1 MSLICYIGIRD
12 QMCLCSNRHPIER
25 IVVILGTIAC
35 TVGLAVLEPSM
46 IGEPADPFATPLEIL
61 PEWYFFPVFKYF
73 NTHYLLYILYAK
85 VFNFH
90 KVFLTRIQKKK
101 DLLFFIAI
109 PIRLNTM
116 IRISNRHEYSIDRIT
131 ISVLKGGLQPL
142 CGIGVTSRTKFKR
155 IPLLRIARNAASLPR
170 PGPFIMTSARCIP

>member
-1 MSLICYIGIRD
+1 MINFVSLLGYGAYTCK
-12 QMCLCSNRHPIER
+12 NRIPL
-25 IVVILGTIAC
+25 VILGTIAC

-61 PEWYFFPVFKYF
+61 PEWYFFPVFQILRT

-131 ISVLKGGLQPL
+131 ISVLKA
-142 CGIGVTSRTKFKR
+142 VTY
-155 IPLLRIARNAASLPR
+155 
-170 PGPFIMTSARCIP
+170 PGPLTQISASQVP

>member
-25 IVVILGTIAC
+25 I
-35 TVGLAVLEPSM
+35 
-46 IGEPADPFATPLEIL
+46 
-61 PEWYFFPVFKYF
+61 
-73 NTHYLLYILYAK
+73 
-85 VFNFH
+85 
-90 KVFLTRIQKKK
+90 
-101 DLLFFIAI
+101 
-109 PIRLNTM
+109 
-116 IRISNRHEYSIDRIT
+116 
-131 ISVLKGGLQPL
+131 GGLQPL